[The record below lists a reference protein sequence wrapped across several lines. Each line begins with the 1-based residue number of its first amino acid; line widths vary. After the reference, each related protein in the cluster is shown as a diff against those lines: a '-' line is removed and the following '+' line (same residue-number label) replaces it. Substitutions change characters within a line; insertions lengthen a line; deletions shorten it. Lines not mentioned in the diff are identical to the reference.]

1 MKTRIILIV
10 LGFATLFVSCR
21 KDRNIIENP
30 SEPKVMEELK
40 VPADFNWKTTKDF
53 SLTLTS
59 PVAGIAEVTNSSGI
73 AYQKAYLT
81 PGTPYTMK
89 LTLPA
94 YEKSVRL
101 KLGNQSATLEL
112 TATVLQF
119 VFQ

>member
-59 PVAGIAEVTNSSGI
+59 PVAGIAEVTNTSGI

-81 PGTPYTMK
+81 AGQPYTMK

-94 YEKSVRL
+94 YEKAVKLR
-101 KLGNQSATLEL
+101 LGNATAELEL
-112 TATVLQF
+112 KAEILEYQF
-119 VFQ
+119 

>member
-81 PGTPYTMK
+81 AGQPYTMK

-94 YEKSVRL
+94 YEKAVKLR
-101 KLGNQSATLEL
+101 LGNATAELEL
-112 TATVLQF
+112 KAEILEYQF
-119 VFQ
+119 